1 MFCQGITYKTA
12 KKKKGMIVG
21 FVSFETFEHVEN
33 ATQVIICPVTCLYIF
48 FFVFLVANFIYLLME
63 FCSYKLGT

>member
-33 ATQVIICPVTCLYIF
+33 ATQVIICAPPCDLSLYF
-48 FFVFLVANFIYLLME
+48 FLYFICKFYLFIDGVL
-63 FCSYKLGT
+63 LI